1 MIVKKIIN
9 NLDKYFQDSK
19 MVYHT
24 YTHSIEVYNNATQ
37 IAEIE
42 EVNSEDLEVLQIAA
56 LFHDAGYSID
66 PSAHENVG
74 AKIAEDYLIFENYPK
89 EKIELVKSIVLATKM
104 DYVPTTTLESI
115 IKDADLG
122 HIGKPT
128 FKMNSELLKLE
139 REYLNDDTPISNE
152 DWLDTNIEFLQ
163 NHNWWSKGGKK
174 AFNGIKKKN
183 LNTLKEKQK
192 KNEKDRPEKGV
203 ETMYRVALRNHNQL
217 SKIADNK
224 ANIMLSITSIM
235 LSLILSSLA
244 TKIDSHPRLLIP
256 TLMIIT
262 TNLVTMIFSILAT
275 RPKVSSSEYS
285 REGFLKNKINILFF
299 GNFYKIP
306 LDEFEWGMRQLMK
319 DKDLLYGSLSKDLYF
334 LGIVLAKKYKF
345 LQYAY
350 SIFMGGLIISVFAFV
365 LALI

>member
-9 NLDKYFQDSK
+9 QLEKHFQDTNLA
-19 MVYHT
+19 YHSFN
-24 YTHSIEVYNNATQ
+24 HSIEVYDSAIM

-42 EVNSEDLEVLQIAA
+42 GLDSDDRELVQIAA
-56 LFHDAGYSID
+56 LFHDVGFSSN
-66 PSAHENVG
+66 PQLHE
-74 AKIAEDYLIFENYPK
+74 KISSEFAEKFLITEDYPK
-89 EKIELVKSIVLATKM
+89 EKIEVVKNLILSTKM
-104 DYVPTTTLESI
+104 GQIPSTNLEKI
-115 IKDADLG
+115 IKDADVA
-122 HIGKPT
+122 HIGKLS
-128 FKMNSELLKLE
+128 FKRNSELLRLE
-139 REYLNDDTPISNE
+139 KEYLNDNISISEE
-152 DWLDTNIEFLQ
+152 DWLNTNIDFLQ
-163 NHNWWSKGGKK
+163 NHHWWSKGGKK
-174 AFNGIKKKN
+174 MFNKVKKEN
-183 LNTLKEKQK
+183 LSILKEKQK
-192 KNEKDRPEKGV
+192 KIDKDKPEKGI

-224 ANIMLSITSIM
+224 ANIILSITSIM

-256 TLMIIT
+256 TIMIIT
-262 TNLVTMIFSILAT
+262 TNLITMIYSILAT
-275 RPKVSSSEYS
+275 RPKVSSSEYT

-299 GNFYKIP
+299 GNFYKMP

-334 LGIVLAKKYKF
+334 LGSVLAKKYRY

-365 LALI
+365 WALI